1 MAAFLAAAAALYL
14 ALPRPAGATPAANL
28 AAPVAPANVSLV
40 LLQAAAAATGAVALD
55 GSPGALYID
64 RGAEAGKWIVYQQ
77 GGGWS
82 SSIEAC
88 RERANTSLGSSRLL
102 APWSTAVMREVDYLS
117 NDPAI
122 NPVMW
127 NWTHVYLPYLDGFSQ
142 VGDVEAP
149 IATGPPHNA
158 TLYFRGA
165 RILAAQQAYLAA
177 AGLGSAAE
185 LVVAGCSAGGLST
198 YLHADKWARAFP
210 RARVTALADSGFF
223 LNYDWSTGRAGAGQP
238 GDAAFPS
245 NASYPWRMWWMYAQL
260 AGNTSALSAPCL
272 AAQAPGS
279 QWLCLFAENVAPHL
293 RTPLFALQS
302 YYDSYQV
309 AAIANV
315 RNASAPGAQAAV
327 NAYGALLNA
336 RVKARLLGGAVRHG
350 AALDACLHHCGGSG
364 TVVSAGG
371 GRGGAGGRAG
381 ALLACCARALSARPL
396 TASRPLPLYR
406 PPPPC
411 RSGPRCPLT
420 ATRRGRMARGRRGG
434 GALAAGS
441 CGSRWRPS
449 SASGAAAKGSRAS
462 GARGVRKVQWNKIKR
477 FSLAASG
484 CGRLARGAVL
494 ATECQSR
501 CQTKQLRRG
510 RWHGAARQLLK
521 NE

>member
-198 YLHADKWARAFP
+198 YLHADKRARAFP

-371 GRGGAGGRAG
+371 GEGGGGRAG
-381 ALLACCARALSARPL
+381 WRAPRLLRARPFRAPSHGL
-396 TASRPLPLYR
+396 TPPAPL
-406 PPPPC
+406 PPPPPLSQWPALPFDSNTT
-411 RSGPRCPLT
+411 RQNGAWASWWGGSGSRELWEQVAPFKCQWCCGKRVT
-420 ATRRGRMARGRRGG
+420 GERGEG
-434 GALAAGS
+434 GA
-441 CGSRWRPS
+441 
-449 SASGAAAKGSRAS
+449 
-462 GARGVRKVQWNKIKR
+462 Q
-477 FSLAASG
+477 
-484 CGRLARGAVL
+484 GAV
-494 ATECQSR
+494 E
-501 CQTKQLRRG
+501 
-510 RWHGAARQLLK
+510 
-521 NE
+521 